1 MNISYNIQK
10 AKELADKVDYMRF
23 ECDRMQKISQYIAN
37 NAYSLDIREVDFLM
51 SWLGHSNKTAEEIID
66 IWKDEKLKNIA

>member
-10 AKELADKVDYMRF
+10 AKELADKVEYMQF

-51 SWLGHSNKTAEEIID
+51 SWLGHSNKTAEEIIAML
-66 IWKDEKLKNIA
+66 ENAE

>member
-10 AKELADKVDYMRF
+10 AKELTDKVDYMRF

-37 NAYSLDIREVDFLM
+37 NACSLDIPEVDFLL
-51 SWLGHSNKTAEEIID
+51 SWLRHSNKTAEEIIAML
-66 IWKDEKLKNIA
+66 ENAE

>member
-10 AKELADKVDYMRF
+10 AKELADKVEYMQF

-37 NAYSLDIREVDFLM
+37 NACSLDIQEVDFLM
-51 SWLGHSNKTAEEIID
+51 SWLGHSNKTAEEIIAML
-66 IWKDEKLKNIA
+66 ENAE